1 MRFQFQNKQYEKK
14 KKIHDFEAKR
24 GGLFHK
30 SRLIAWEFSMEESR
44 EFCLDLDH
52 DICEMFFKD
61 AD

>member
-1 MRFQFQNKQYEKK
+1 MILKQKEM
-14 KKIHDFEAKR
+14 DF
-24 GGLFHK
+24 FHK
-30 SRLIAWEFSMEESR
+30 SRIIAKEFRMEEESR